1 MILFNLRWLFV
12 LIFLV
17 TGVIAP
23 FTDMGIW
30 VALIFFAT
38 AAILIL
44 SHFMFG
50 TVLRARVALG
60 QANVDKAEE
69 LLNQIKRP
77 NWLTKRYQAY
87 YYFVRALIASFRQD
101 ANLAMEYSNK
111 ALAYEALGGQ
121 EVGILRYN
129 LARAAYEN
137 QNYANAKTELK
148 NLQEL
153 NIEDLHL
160 KKRIEELEDALAQK

>member
-1 MILFNLRWLFV
+1 MVLSNLRWL
-12 LIFLV
+12 LITIFLV
-17 TGVIAP
+17 TGIVAP

-30 VALIFFAT
+30 VALVFFAT
-38 AAILIL
+38 ATILLL
-44 SHFMFG
+44 SHFKFG

-87 YYFVRALIASFRQD
+87 YHFVRALIASFRQD
-101 ANLAMEYSNK
+101 ANLAMEHSNK
-111 ALAYEALGGQ
+111 ALAYQALGGQ
-121 EVGILRYN
+121 EIGILRYN

-137 QNYANAKTELK
+137 RNYANAKAELK
-148 NLQEL
+148 NLQKL

-160 KKRIEELEDALAQK
+160 KKRIEELEHALAQK